1 MKTIIIALLIAFAC
15 STELNTVEEEQ
26 LMFYPDGLLKCL
38 QEAAPYAKDVVEI
51 INLIKNKDFM
61 GAFTKAI
68 ALVNAGSELSK
79 RCIQYIVGSEV
90 NLTTNWPNLA
100 NCLLI
105 YAESI

>member
-15 STELNTVEEEQ
+15 STELNRVEEEQ
-26 LMFYPDGLLKCL
+26 LMFNPDGLLKCL
-38 QEAAPYAKDVVEI
+38 QEAAPYDVVEI

-61 GAFTKAI
+61 GALTKAI
-68 ALVNAGSELSK
+68 ALVNAGSELIK
-79 RCIQYIVGSEV
+79 RCIQYMVGSEV
-90 NLTTNWPNLA
+90 NLTNNWPNLA

>member
-1 MKTIIIALLIAFAC
+1 
-15 STELNTVEEEQ
+15 
-26 LMFYPDGLLKCL
+26 MFNPDGLLKCL

-68 ALVNAGSELSK
+68 ALINAGSELIK
-79 RCIQYIVGSEV
+79 RCIQYMVGTEV
-90 NLTTNWPNLA
+90 NLITNWPNLA

>member
-1 MKTIIIALLIAFAC
+1 MKTIIIAFAC

-26 LMFYPDGLLKCL
+26 LMFNPDGLLKCL

-51 INLIKNKDFM
+51 INLIKDFM

-68 ALVNAGSELSK
+68 ALVNAGSELIK

>member
-26 LMFYPDGLLKCL
+26 LMFNPDGLLKCL

-51 INLIKNKDFM
+51 INSIKNKDFM

-68 ALVNAGSELSK
+68 ALVNAGSELNK
-79 RCIQYIVGSEV
+79 RCIQYMVGTEV